1 MKRLLVVSYPMIA
14 ADRLAWIW
22 GIRSQYHALNFQ
34 AIDPHFTLV
43 FPTADLDL
51 LNEQQFEIH
60 GEVNRLDLVWDEDD
74 RVGKVK

>member
-1 MKRLLVVSYPMIA
+1 M
-14 ADRLAWIW
+14 
-22 GIRSQYHALNFQ
+22 
-34 AIDPHFTLV
+34 LV